1 MVGNFT
7 RHINEFRNNLKKSF
21 SELNKVI
28 NTRFETLTKDVL
40 EYIKEHGCRVLHL
53 SSDVF
58 KDGFLCIEG
67 NNGQIEYL
75 DKDEL
80 KKILMPKNNDRLQ
93 VDVVVLAIPEVSN
106 LAELF
111 MELGVPHVVTFN
123 FPSHLSTTSFMDMAI
138 PFPKRFKKIYLILER
153 FYANLI

>member
-1 MVGNFT
+1 MFLFAKAFPLVKKRDEDGRYCMVGNFT

-40 EYIKEHGCRVLHL
+40 EYIREHGCRVLHL

-67 NNGQIEYL
+67 NNG
-75 DKDEL
+75 
-80 KKILMPKNNDRLQ
+80 
-93 VDVVVLAIPEVSN
+93 
-106 LAELF
+106 
-111 MELGVPHVVTFN
+111 
-123 FPSHLSTTSFMDMAI
+123 
-138 PFPKRFKKIYLILER
+138 
-153 FYANLI
+153 